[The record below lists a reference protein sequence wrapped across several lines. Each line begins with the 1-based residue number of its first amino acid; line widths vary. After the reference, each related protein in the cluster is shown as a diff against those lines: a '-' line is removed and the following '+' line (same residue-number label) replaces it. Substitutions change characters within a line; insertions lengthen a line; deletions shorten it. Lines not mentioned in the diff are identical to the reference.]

1 MNRTAKIEFELE
13 PNEDGFPPIGSESL
27 HAIPREDGSFILD
40 NTPFFVTEV
49 ALGDRIA
56 ADRILDSENKFAF
69 SHVLEPSSAKSIS
82 IIFLVKELEQ
92 SIFDNLRDR
101 GCYCEFAEF
110 RALRML
116 AVSVPETCDYGALR
130 AYLEEHEADE
140 TISFAELAV

>member
-1 MNRTAKIEFELE
+1 MSRTAKIVFELE
-13 PNEDGFPPIGSESL
+13 PDEDGFPPIGSEGL
-27 HAIPREDGSFILD
+27 HATPLEDGSFVLD

-56 ADRILDSENKFAF
+56 ADPISGTEGKFAF

-92 SIFDNLRDR
+92 GILDNLRSRD
-101 GCYCEFAEF
+101 CYCEFAEI

-116 AVSVPETCDYGALR
+116 AVSVPETCNYDELR
-130 AYLEEHEADE
+130 AYLMKHEADKAL
-140 TISFAELAV
+140 SFAELAV